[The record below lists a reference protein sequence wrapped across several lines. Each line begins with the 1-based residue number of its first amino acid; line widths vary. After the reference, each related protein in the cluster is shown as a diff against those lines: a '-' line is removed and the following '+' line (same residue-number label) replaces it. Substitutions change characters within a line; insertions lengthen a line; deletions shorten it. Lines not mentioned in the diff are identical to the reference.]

1 MDGKDIPR
9 PIGVNPGEDARRHSS
24 ISSPDSTATWIA
36 TLAIGVPASTRTL
49 VYVDSVKRESTSADG
64 GLLNEAERE
73 PKTLKDESQPCETAK
88 LSSGT
93 GFHLPAAQWTA
104 DVQAGEQ
111 GHASFATRA
120 QLQGHHIA
128 HPVSYPAPQYWQ
140 NCPQA
145 KIVNGSILCRI
156 RRQYQH
162 PRVTDLNLLR
172 DPEPSHVRHSFG
184 EEIKAENGGILLD
197 DILPISPL
205 TPRQCEE
212 EGCGKWFDDDD
223 ELCDH
228 EALDHN
234 YPEDCTCRRCLEA
247 FDSRLEKRVHDLY
260 HHSDVL
266 YRERDERSSKGLEN

>member
-1 MDGKDIPR
+1 MVQDSLRAPPIWNRPQQGKHNMAQIPVR
-9 PIGVNPGEDARRHSS
+9 QDVDNPSARDES
-24 ISSPDSTATWIA
+24 A
-36 TLAIGVPASTRTL
+36 PAL
-49 VYVDSVKRESTSADG
+49 G
-64 GLLNEAERE
+64 GLRTQDHYAITQPLPPRHDPAHTREPSPSENRSQSQHQSSMAMPSGNEA
-73 PKTLKDESQPCETAK
+73 TQPLNA
-88 LSSGT
+88 
-93 GFHLPAAQWTA
+93 
-104 DVQAGEQ
+104 VV
-111 GHASFATRA
+111 RR
-120 QLQGHHIA
+120 LQ
-128 HPVSYPAPQYWQ
+128 
-140 NCPQA
+140 
-145 KIVNGSILCRI
+145 LCRI